1 LLEKEK
7 LNRANFIY
15 WYRDLRIVLKQ
26 QKTEY
31 ALIESY
37 PEDLHASS
45 SVIDH
50 RAYEKQCDDVLNVSC
65 LMPATMTPNMQ
76 KQYEHVDAYT
86 MIQGLHG
93 MLENQARAERYNI

>member
-7 LNRANFIY
+7 FNRANFIY
-15 WYRDLRIVLKQ
+15 WYRDLRIVLRQ

-31 ALIESY
+31 VLIELY

-45 SVIDH
+45 RVIDH
-50 RAYEKQCDDVLNVSC
+50 RAYKKQCDDALNVSC
-65 LMPATMTPNMQ
+65 LIPAIMTTIMQ

-93 MLENQARAERYNI
+93 MLEN